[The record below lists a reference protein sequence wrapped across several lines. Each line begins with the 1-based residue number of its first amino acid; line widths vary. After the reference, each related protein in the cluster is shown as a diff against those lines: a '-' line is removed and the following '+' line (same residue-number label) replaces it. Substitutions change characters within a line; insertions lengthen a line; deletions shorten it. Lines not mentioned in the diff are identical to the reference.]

1 MAPVGYSGPGG
12 KLVCEKETKSQ
23 KSRVRLPLIL
33 ESGKMIASLHA
44 REDDLYSGYGRED
57 VAPDL
62 DTEGLQFDEGFQ
74 VLFSGTLIKKK
85 IKFSSYIKKFRRE
98 RSKRFYMTNA
108 SSHMT
113 RYLRIS
119 SYNRKPFSYMTLQ
132 PLPSEFPDI

>member
-1 MAPVGYSGPGG
+1 VG
-12 KLVCEKETKSQ
+12 KLICEKETKSQ

-74 VLFSGTLIKKK
+74 VSVFV
-85 IKFSSYIKKFRRE
+85 
-98 RSKRFYMTNA
+98 
-108 SSHMT
+108 
-113 RYLRIS
+113 
-119 SYNRKPFSYMTLQ
+119 
-132 PLPSEFPDI
+132 